1 MKERGFDKK
10 AEKIIKDIGFIQD
23 RSLNTLSYIDGFDV
37 YFDSK
42 IPNLITLFII
52 FYMGILLIAMEKQTN
67 MTIINQL
74 NIVSLRYQ
82 RMAEYISLSIA
93 VTVTALLVET
103 IFFIS
108 SYSFNLLSGFNLPIY
123 QIPSL
128 AFFPLGIKIYQAV
141 LLHSLVKLPYFI
153 FLGLLSAYLTSKTRD
168 ILGAFLINIIGLVV
182 LYLSGYFKLLPGI
195 RSNVS
200 QNFLLIIVIL
210 VIYGC
215 ELANIK
221 WKKGSS

>member
-23 RSLNTLSYIDGFDV
+23 RSLNTLSYIDGYDV

-168 ILGAFLINIIGLVV
+168 LLGAFLINIIGLVV

-200 QNFLLIIVIL
+200 QNLLLIIVIL